1 MKAPVI
7 IIGAGLAGWTTARE
21 LRKLDSDVP
30 ITLITADSGDFYAKP
45 SLSNAYAQ
53 GRSPAQLVST
63 EASKMAQT
71 LAVTLLPHTRV
82 SRIDAAARTVGLEG
96 GSALG
101 YSQLVL
107 ATGALPIRVP
117 LAGNATQRV
126 LSINSLQDFEAFH
139 AALQAVTPGGGP
151 KPRVLIMGAGLIG
164 CEFANDLASAG
175 YRVSVVDPGAS
186 PLAALLPAEASAA
199 LQAALEKLGVE
210 FYFETTVA
218 SVNAGA
224 SAEAAMDVSL
234 ANGQTLTAHGVLSA
248 VGLRADTA
256 LAQSAG
262 LKTERAILVDRLLQT
277 SAEGIYALGDGVQYA
292 SAASGLSAHGAA
304 LPYVMPIMN
313 AARALAAT
321 LAGTPT
327 AVHFPLMPV
336 SIKTPALPL
345 VAALPQPG
353 SSGLWHAVQ
362 DGIWHWLDEAGQPR
376 GFVLA
381 GAQTAQRMAQ
391 SKLVVL

>member
-82 SRIDAAARTVGLEG
+82 SSIDAAARTVGLEG

-151 KPRVLIMGAGLIG
+151 KPRVLIIL
-164 CEFANDLASAG
+164 
-175 YRVSVVDPGAS
+175 
-186 PLAALLPAEASAA
+186 LLPMS
-199 LQAALEKLGVE
+199 
-210 FYFETTVA
+210 Y
-218 SVNAGA
+218 
-224 SAEAAMDVSL
+224 
-234 ANGQTLTAHGVLSA
+234 
-248 VGLRADTA
+248 
-256 LAQSAG
+256 
-262 LKTERAILVDRLLQT
+262 
-277 SAEGIYALGDGVQYA
+277 VQ
-292 SAASGLSAHGAA
+292 
-304 LPYVMPIMN
+304 
-313 AARALAAT
+313 
-321 LAGTPT
+321 
-327 AVHFPLMPV
+327 
-336 SIKTPALPL
+336 
-345 VAALPQPG
+345 
-353 SSGLWHAVQ
+353 
-362 DGIWHWLDEAGQPR
+362 
-376 GFVLA
+376 
-381 GAQTAQRMAQ
+381 
-391 SKLVVL
+391 